1 MDTKAQ
7 KEEIV
12 LSNAKPEDIVYRQFK
27 ISDGIETLIRMIET
41 ELSEPY
47 SIFLYRHFIND
58 FPELSIV
65 ATHEEKII
73 GCIIGKLEDKN
84 GNEGKDRGYI
94 AMLTVN
100 KAYRKKGIG
109 RTLVKEFNKKVKE
122 LGVYTVIL
130 ETECCNKG
138 ALRLYEGKR
147 ILDLTNL
154 TISSLWICQRED
166 VQTLLSKWK

>member
-1 MDTKAQ
+1 MDPKS
-7 KEEIV
+7 KEPTV
-12 LSNAKPEDIVYRQFK
+12 KMSDAKPEDITYRQFRME
-27 ISDGIETLIRMIET
+27 DGIETLIRMIET

-58 FPELSIV
+58 FPELTIV

-100 KAYRKKGIG
+100 KEYRKKGIG
-109 RTLVKEFNKKVKE
+109 RRLVQEFNKKVEE

-138 ALRLYEGKR
+138 ALRLYEG
-147 ILDLTNL
+147 
-154 TISSLWICQRED
+154 E
-166 VQTLLSKWK
+166 